1 MNPLMYDASVS
12 VFNRTLTA
20 LSAILDKAV
29 AHAEAKGFDPAVLLS
44 DRLAPD
50 MFTLTRQVQI
60 ACDTAKGASARLA
73 GLEVPRHEDTETT
86 VAELKARIAKTLAF
100 VNGIPAAAFAGSE
113 DRSVIVPMRKRTME
127 FVGRTYLFEHAL
139 PNLFFHVTT
148 AYAILRH
155 NGVEIGKGDY
165 LGTR

>member
-20 LSAILDKAV
+20 LSVILDKAA
-29 AHAEAKGFDPAVLLS
+29 AHAEAKGFDPAILLN

-60 ACDTAKGASARLA
+60 ACDTAKGAGARLA
-73 GLEVPRHEDTETT
+73 GLEVPKHEDSETT
-86 VAELKARIAKTLAF
+86 MAELKARIAKTLAF
-100 VNGIPAAAFAGSE
+100 VNGIPAAAFVGSE
-113 DRSVIVPMRKRTME
+113 DRSVVLQMRKQTVE

-165 LGTR
+165 LGPR

>member
-12 VFNRTLTA
+12 VFDRTLTA
-20 LSAILDKAV
+20 LSAILDKAA
-29 AHAEAKGFDPAVLLS
+29 AHAEAKGFDPANLLNA
-44 DRLAPD
+44 RLAPD
-50 MFTLTRQVQI
+50 MFALTRQVQI

-73 GLEVPRHEDTETT
+73 GLEVPKHDDSEVTF
-86 VAELKARIAKTLAF
+86 AELKARITKTLVF

-113 DRSVIVPMRKRTME
+113 DRTVTLMMRKQTVE

-165 LGTR
+165 LGPR

>member
-20 LSAILDKAV
+20 LSAILDKAA
-29 AHAEAKGFDPAVLLS
+29 AHAETKGFDPANLLNA
-44 DRLAPD
+44 RLAPD
-50 MFTLTRQVQI
+50 MFALTRQVQI

-73 GLEVPRHEDTETT
+73 GLEVPKHEDSEVTF
-86 VAELKARIAKTLAF
+86 AELKARITKTLAF

-113 DRSVIVPMRKRTME
+113 DRTVALPMRKQTLE
-127 FVGRTYLFEHAL
+127 FPGRTYLFEHAL

-165 LGTR
+165 LGPR